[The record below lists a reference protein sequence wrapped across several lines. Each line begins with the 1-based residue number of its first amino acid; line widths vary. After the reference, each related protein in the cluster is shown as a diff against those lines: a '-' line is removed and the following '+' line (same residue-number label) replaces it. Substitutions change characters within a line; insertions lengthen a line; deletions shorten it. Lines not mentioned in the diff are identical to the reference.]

1 MTHRPS
7 FYRDIHKGLRALLFD
22 VMQKAGR
29 LDFSDRDAVARYRAE
44 LKAAIDFLMSHAE
57 HENEFVGPLLAQHA
71 PELARRI
78 TAVHE
83 DQEQELPELLA
94 MIDRGAAHGF
104 VLELA
109 RISGELLV
117 HMTEE
122 EEVLMP
128 ALWASMTDAEIMAAH
143 DALVASIPPQEMA
156 YALSWMLPS
165 MNAPERAELLAH
177 VRASAPPE
185 VFDFVR
191 GLAKSVLSAADDEA
205 LEQRLAA

>member
-1 MTHRPS
+1 MTYRPS
-7 FYRDIHKGLRALLFD
+7 FYRDVHKGIRALLFD
-22 VMQKAGR
+22 LVQKSGR
-29 LDFSDRDAVARYRAE
+29 LDFADKAAVARYRAE
-44 LKAAIDFLMSHAE
+44 LKTAIDFLMGHAE
-57 HENEFVGPLLAQHA
+57 HENRFIGPLLAEHA

-78 TAVHE
+78 GAIHE
-83 DQEQELPELLA
+83 DQEHELPELLA

-128 ALWASMTDAEIMAAH
+128 TLWASMTDAEIIAVH
-143 DALVASIPPQEMA
+143 EALVASIPPDEMA

-165 MNAPERAELLAH
+165 MNPAERAALLGGI
-177 VRASAPPE
+177 RATAPPE
-185 VFDFVR
+185 VFGFVR
-191 GLAKSVLSAADDEA
+191 GLAKSVLTPADDEV
-205 LEQRLAA
+205 LERQLAA

>member
-1 MTHRPS
+1 MTYRPS
-7 FYRDIHKGLRALLFD
+7 FYRDIHKGIRALLFD
-22 VMQKAGR
+22 VVQKSGR
-29 LDFSDRDAVARYRAE
+29 LDFSDNVAVARYRAE
-44 LKAAIDFLMSHAE
+44 LQTAIDFLMSHAE
-57 HENEFVGPLLAQHA
+57 HENQFVGPLLAQHA

-78 TAVHE
+78 SGIHE
-83 DQEQELPELLA
+83 EQEKELPELLA

-128 ALWASMTDAEIMAAH
+128 ALWASMTDAEIIAAH
-143 DALVASIPPQEMA
+143 DALVASIPPHEMA
-156 YALSWMLPS
+156 FALSWMLPS
-165 MNAPERAELLAH
+165 MNAPERAELLTAL
-177 VRASAPPE
+177 RASAPPE
-185 VFDFVR
+185 VFGFVR